1 MPEVGS
7 GHSPCRGLGG
17 EDPETSLILEVLC
30 YLMKRW
36 INLNIGVTVNVKIK
50 KMQLYLQK
58 YLDEYIRIL
67 FI

>member
-1 MPEVGS
+1 
-7 GHSPCRGLGG
+7 
-17 EDPETSLILEVLC
+17 
-30 YLMKRW
+30 MKRW

-58 YLDEYIRIL
+58 DLDEYIRIL

>member
-1 MPEVGS
+1 
-7 GHSPCRGLGG
+7 
-17 EDPETSLILEVLC
+17 
-30 YLMKRW
+30 MKRW